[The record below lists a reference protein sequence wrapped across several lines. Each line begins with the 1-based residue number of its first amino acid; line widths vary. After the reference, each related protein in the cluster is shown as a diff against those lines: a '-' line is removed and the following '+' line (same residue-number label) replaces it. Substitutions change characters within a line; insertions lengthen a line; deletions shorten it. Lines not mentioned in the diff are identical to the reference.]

1 MYINAE
7 LITKFISGSLI
18 FKRVLTVGV
27 AVESRDKT
35 LDPFVYLLMKSI
47 VSNRLYVGLVHL
59 ISHMGLAG
67 DVGLTDLVG
76 LTNCIVFT
84 EYHQAL
90 YGQALFPDCPHAV
103 RVNLLILCSTTDTHL
118 PVTSWRAQSVWP
130 VAPMVALHFLRVCLN
145 VQRPG

>member
-1 MYINAE
+1 M
-7 LITKFISGSLI
+7 
-18 FKRVLTVGV
+18 

-76 LTNCIVFT
+76 LTNRDARCV
-84 EYHQAL
+84 
-90 YGQALFPDCPHAV
+90 
-103 RVNLLILCSTTDTHL
+103 LLSSSLIWSGLTAWWFSHSRSEIICA
-118 PVTSWRAQSVWP
+118 AQQT
-130 VAPMVALHFLRVCLN
+130 LVCLLPAG
-145 VQRPG
+145 VAKCVASCS